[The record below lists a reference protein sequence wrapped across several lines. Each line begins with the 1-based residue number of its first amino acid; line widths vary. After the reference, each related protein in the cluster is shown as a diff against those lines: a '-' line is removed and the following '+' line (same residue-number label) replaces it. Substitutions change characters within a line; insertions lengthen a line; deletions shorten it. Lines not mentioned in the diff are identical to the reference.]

1 MWKLSKH
8 LKLSRAHSE
17 LESLLL
23 ERTAALQN
31 LSHRLLIVQDE
42 ERRKIARE
50 LHDNTGQTLAALRM
64 AISCLQESCKPNSAT
79 LALASDVAQ
88 LADQAQDEFERCR
101 TCCIPHCWMR
111 WDFLARRSGISRGS
125 PNGAELT
132 SKQKLRIRINEC
144 RNGWRS
150 RYFGY

>member
-64 AISCLQESCKPNSAT
+64 AISAGILQSKLGHAGTRFRCCAT
-79 LALASDVAQ
+79 G
-88 LADQAQDEFERCR
+88 
-101 TCCIPHCWMR
+101 
-111 WDFLARRSGISRGS
+111 RSSTG
-125 PNGAELT
+125 
-132 SKQKLRIRINEC
+132 
-144 RNGWRS
+144 
-150 RYFGY
+150 